1 MGDRSGRVG
10 SSTVTDAPNRFRAL
24 LAERDDDDV
33 RRELRELTADDLPE
47 GDVTV
52 KVAWSSVNYKDALAV
67 SPKGRVAKSYPLVPG
82 IDLAGEVVE
91 SDGYDL
97 EPGREV
103 LVHGHDLGVGH
114 HGGFAEM
121 ARVPA
126 DWVVPLPDGLTARDA
141 MALGTAGFTA
151 GLSVVRLEEHGLSPE
166 AGPVLVLGATGGVGS
181 TAVAILAGRGYEVHA
196 ATGKA
201 DEADFLRALGASEVL
216 SREET
221 SGEPERPLDK
231 QRWAG
236 VVDPVGEAATAYAL
250 RTTRYGGAVALSGL
264 TGGTNLET
272 TVFPFI
278 LRGVSLLGIDSVE
291 TPPDVRRTVWERL
304 AGDLRPKGL
313 EDQITR
319 EISLDDLDPFLDEV
333 LAGRA
338 RGRTV
343 VRVGG

>member
-1 MGDRSGRVG
+1 MTEV
-10 SSTVTDAPNRFRAL
+10 PNRFRAL
-24 LAERDDDDV
+24 LAEQDGDDV
-33 RRELRELTADDLPE
+33 RRALRELSADDLPE

-52 KVAWSSVNYKDALAV
+52 RVAFSSVNYKDALAV
-67 SPKGRVAKSYPLVPG
+67 SPKGRVAKGYPLVPG
-82 IDLAGEVVE
+82 IDLAGEVIE
-91 SDGYDL
+91 GTGDL
-97 EPGREV
+97 RPGAEV

-114 HGGFAEM
+114 HGGFAEF

-126 DWVVPLPDGLTARDA
+126 DWVVPLPDGLSARDA

-151 GLSVVRLEEHGLSPE
+151 GLSVVRLEEHGLTAE
-166 AGPVLVLGATGGVGS
+166 DGPVLVLGATGGVGS
-181 TAVAILAGRGYEVHA
+181 TAVAILAARGYEVAA

-201 DEADFLRALGASEVL
+201 DEADFLNSLGASEIL

-221 SGEPERPLDK
+221 SAAPERPMDK
-231 QRWAG
+231 TRWAG
-236 VVDPVGEAATAYAL
+236 VVDPVGGAATAYAL

-264 TGGTNLET
+264 TGGTDVQT

-278 LRGVSLLGIDSVE
+278 LRGVSLLGIDSVA
-291 TPPDVRRTVWERL
+291 TPPDVRREVWTRL

-313 EDQITR
+313 EEQITR

>member
-1 MGDRSGRVG
+1 
-10 SSTVTDAPNRFRAL
+10 VTETPNRFRAL
-24 LAERDDDDV
+24 VADKGDDGVSRALRD
-33 RRELRELTADDLPE
+33 LSPDDLPA

-52 KVAWSSVNYKDALAV
+52 RVGWSSVNYKDALAV
-67 SPKGRVAKSYPLVPG
+67 SPKGRVAKTYPLVPG
-82 IDLAGEVVE
+82 IDLAGEVIA
-91 SDGYDL
+91 SAGGGL
-97 EPGREV
+97 APGTPV
-103 LVHGHDLGVGH
+103 LAHGHEIGVGQ
-114 HGGFAEM
+114 HGGYAEV

-126 DWVVPLPDGLTARDA
+126 DWVIPLPDGLSARDA

-151 GLSVVRLEEHGLSPE
+151 ALSVVRLEEHGLSPE
-166 AGPVLVLGATGGVGS
+166 NAGLPVLVLGATGGVGS
-181 TAVAILAGRGYEVHA
+181 VAVGILAARGYEVHA

-201 DEADFLRALGASEVL
+201 DEAEFLRGLGASEVL

-221 SGEPERPLDK
+221 SAESDRPMDK
-231 QRWAG
+231 QRWAA
-236 VVDPVGEAATAYAL
+236 VVDPVGGAATAYAL

-264 TGGTNLET
+264 TGGTDLAT

-291 TPPDVRRTVWERL
+291 TPADVRRAVWERL
-304 AGDLRPKGL
+304 ATDLRPNGL

-319 EISLDDLDPFLDEV
+319 ELALDDLDPFLDEV
-333 LAGRA
+333 LAGKA

>member
-1 MGDRSGRVG
+1 M
-10 SSTVTDAPNRFRAL
+10 APIPDSFRAL
-24 LAERDDDDV
+24 VAEQRDGDV
-33 RRELRELTADDLPE
+33 DRGMREFSPGELPE

-52 KVAWSSVNYKDALAV
+52 RVRYSSVNYKDALATV
-67 SPKGRVAKSYPLVPG
+67 PKGNVARVSPLVPG
-82 IDLAGEVVE
+82 IDLAGGVVASDTPEVKVG
-91 SDGYDL
+91 DQ
-97 EPGREV
+97 V
-103 LVHGHDLGVGH
+103 VVHGYELGTSR
-114 HGGFAEM
+114 HGGFAEY

-126 DWVVPLPDGLTARDA
+126 GWVVPLPDGLSPRQA

-151 GLSVVRLEEHGLSPE
+151 ALSVVRLEENGLSPE
-166 AGPVLVLGATGGVGS
+166 GARGPVLVLGATGGVGS
-181 TAVAILAGRGYEVHA
+181 VAVAILAARGYEVHA

-201 DEADFLRALGASEVL
+201 DEADFLRSLGAGEVL

-221 SGEPERPLDK
+221 SAEADRPLDK

-236 VVDPVGEAATAYAL
+236 VVDPVGGAATAFAL

-264 TGGTNLET
+264 TGGTALDT

-291 TPPDVRRTVWERL
+291 APGDVRRGVWERL
-304 AGDLRPKGL
+304 ATDLKPAGL
-313 EDQITR
+313 EDRITR
-319 EISLDDLDPFLDEV
+319 EISLDELDPFLDEV

>member
-1 MGDRSGRVG
+1 M
-10 SSTVTDAPNRFRAL
+10 TDLPTRFRAL
-24 LAERDDDDV
+24 IAERDDDDI
-33 RRELRELTADDLPE
+33 RRELRELSADELPD

-52 KVAWSSVNYKDALAV
+52 RVAWSSVNYKDALAV

-82 IDLAGEVVE
+82 IDLAGEVIEGGGDVQ
-91 SDGYDL
+91 
-97 EPGREV
+97 PGAQV
-103 LVHGHDLGVGH
+103 LVHGHDLGVAH
-114 HGGFAEM
+114 HGGFAEV

-126 DWVVPLPDGLTARDA
+126 DWVVPLPDGLSARDA

-151 GLSVVRLEEHGLSPE
+151 ALSIARLEEHGLTKD

-181 TAVAILAGRGYEVHA
+181 TAVAILAGRGHEVHA

-201 DEADFLRALGASEVL
+201 DEADFLRALGASEIL

-221 SGEPERPLDK
+221 SAEPERPMDRT
-231 QRWAG
+231 RWAG
-236 VVDPVGEAATAYAL
+236 VVDPVGGAATAYAL

-264 TGGTNLET
+264 TGGTDVHT

-278 LRGVSLLGIDSVE
+278 LRGVSLLGIDSVA
-291 TPPDVRRTVWERL
+291 TPPDLRREVWTRL

-313 EDQITR
+313 EEQITR
-319 EISLDDLDPFLDEV
+319 EISLDELDPFLDEV
-333 LAGRA
+333 LAGKA

-343 VRVGG
+343 VRVGR

>member
-1 MGDRSGRVG
+1 MTEV
-10 SSTVTDAPNRFRAL
+10 PNRFRAL
-24 LAERDDDDV
+24 LAEQDGDDV
-33 RRELRELTADDLPE
+33 RRALGELSADDLPE

-52 KVAWSSVNYKDALAV
+52 RVAFSSVNYKDALAV
-67 SPKGRVAKSYPLVPG
+67 SPKGRVAKGYPLVPG
-82 IDLAGEVVE
+82 IDLAGEVI
-91 SDGYDL
+91 DGAGDL
-97 EPGREV
+97 QPGAQV

-114 HGGFAEM
+114 HGGFAEV

-126 DWVVPLPDGLTARDA
+126 DWVVPLPDGLSARDA

-151 GLSVVRLEEHGLSPE
+151 GLSVVRLEEHGVGPDD
-166 AGPVLVLGATGGVGS
+166 GPVLVLGATGGVGS
-181 TAVAILAGRGYEVHA
+181 TAVAILAGRGYEVAA

-201 DEADFLRALGASEVL
+201 DEADFLEALGASDIL

-221 SGEPERPLDK
+221 SAEPERPMDRT
-231 QRWAG
+231 RWAG
-236 VVDPVGEAATAYAL
+236 VVDPVGGAATAYAL

-264 TGGTNLET
+264 TGGTDVQT

-278 LRGVSLLGIDSVE
+278 LRGVSLLGIDSVA
-291 TPPDVRRTVWERL
+291 TPPDVRREVWTRL

-338 RGRTV
+338 KGRTV